1 MLLLT
6 LLFGLVLAC
15 GLLTTI
21 ETHWQQGILSGA
33 IVWGIAIVLI
43 TEGLGQWGDFSREAV
58 ALSWLGLDLAL
69 AAGWL
74 YRTRRLPLRKLPLL
88 PQLYVPG
95 EFGGIALLL
104 LGLVVSIAVL
114 TGITALVAPP
124 NNWDSMTYHMSRV
137 MHWLQNGRLDH
148 YPTHYTPQLYH
159 PPWAEIAIAHLQIL
173 SGGDRWANGIQ
184 WLSLVGSG
192 IGVAAIARE
201 LGASARGQLF
211 ATAFACTLPM
221 GLLQAATTQ
230 NDYTVCF
237 WTVCLAQGVVKIHTD
252 RLTVPLILKVS
263 ASLGLALLTKTS
275 AYFFAIPFLIW
286 LSVSTVCQR
295 GWTSWQPALIL
306 IGSVLAI
313 NAGHF
318 FRNWE
323 MFGSPITGGPEE
335 LAIQYRMEHQSIATL
350 LSNLVRNAAF
360 HLSTPFP
367 WLNAKLNGAITG
379 FHRLI
384 GIDPSDPRTTIPG
397 GKFGVFQISFKEDLA
412 GNTAHFL
419 TALAS
424 IGSLIGLSSLR
435 RHRLIWIY
443 LLCVI
448 GAYAILCWMLK
459 WQPFNS
465 RHHLTLFVLIAPFV
479 GWVLSKFRWQRW
491 TESFVL
497 MLAIAALPWI
507 FNAQFRPWFGEQSI
521 FVVPRVEQ
529 YFIQRDWLK
538 NQYLAA
544 ANFVQ
549 STNCNQIGFS
559 FEDDPTGRIWEYPFW
574 VLLENTNGKTKT
586 MQHLRADNV
595 SKLKLQQE
603 PYKSYQPCA
612 VITVDKTNKENS
624 TVINSTVVNPTVANP
639 AIANPMLESK
649 GHLETLAIA
658 HRSYHLSWK
667 QPPVT
672 VYLADD
678 SVPGSPNLGSSN

>member
-1 MLLLT
+1 
-6 LLFGLVLAC
+6 
-15 GLLTTI
+15 
-21 ETHWQQGILSGA
+21 
-33 IVWGIAIVLI
+33 
-43 TEGLGQWGDFSREAV
+43 
-58 ALSWLGLDLAL
+58 
-69 AAGWL
+69 
-74 YRTRRLPLRKLPLL
+74 
-88 PQLYVPG
+88 
-95 EFGGIALLL
+95 
-104 LGLVVSIAVL
+104 
-114 TGITALVAPP
+114 
-124 NNWDSMTYHMSRV
+124 MTYHMSRV

-148 YPTHYTPQLYH
+148 YPTYYTPQLYH

-173 SGGDRWANGIQ
+173 SGGDRWDNGIQ

-201 LGASARGQLF
+201 LGALARGQLF
-211 ATAFACTLPM
+211 ATVFACTLPM

-230 NDYTVCF
+230 NDYAVCF
-237 WTVCLAQGVVKIHTD
+237 WTVCLAQGVVQIHTD
-252 RLTVPLILKVS
+252 RLTVPLTLKVS

-286 LSVSTVCQR
+286 LSVSTLRQM
-295 GWTSWQPALIL
+295 GWKSWQPALIL
-306 IGSVLAI
+306 ILIGLVLAI

-335 LAIQYRMEHQSIATL
+335 LAIQYRMEHRSIATL

-435 RHRLIWIY
+435 RYRLIWIY
-443 LLCVI
+443 LLFVI
-448 GAYAILCWMLK
+448 GSYAILCWMLK

-497 MLAIAALPWI
+497 MLAIASLPWI

-538 NQYLAA
+538 TQYLAS
-544 ANFVQ
+544 ANFLQ
-549 STNCNQIGFS
+549 QTHCDQIGFS
-559 FEDDPTGRIWEYPFW
+559 FENDPTGRIWEYPFW
-574 VLLENTNGKTKT
+574 VLLENTNGKAKT

-612 VITVDKTNKENS
+612 VITVDKTNRKTS
-624 TVINSTVVNPTVANP
+624 TVANSTP
-639 AIANPMLESK
+639 ESE
-649 GHLETLAIA
+649 GHLEDLENLEIA
-658 HRSYHLSWK
+658 HRSYHLSW
-667 QPPVT
+667 QEPPIT
-672 VYLADD
+672 VYLAND
-678 SVPGSPNLGSSN
+678 SVPESPDSESPN